1 MAQQLV
7 TYKRATLIARL
18 FAGQAP
24 PTFVN
29 QSAVDIY
36 VDSRATQLMTVAEQA
51 TPTVGLKIAAN
62 GGEWQP
68 NSVGPGA
75 WREVWARCGGAVE
88 VFIEIQP

>member
-7 TYKRATLIARL
+7 GSKRATLIARL
-18 FAGQAP
+18 QAGQAP

-36 VDSRATQLMTVAEQA
+36 VDSRATQLMTVAEGA

-75 WREVWARCGGAVE
+75 WREVWARAASD
-88 VFIEIQP
+88 VFIEVQP